1 MNAFLQTNQC
11 SIFCKLENYNVVAKY
26 LDSTIS
32 DVVSLEKLDN
42 DSNIG
47 EKFRI
52 THSQEYI
59 DFYVLIRKQG
69 GDKVSKI
76 LISAF
81 NRFRRIETDATFNK
95 EFIQQHLS
103 ESNSSISIKS
113 STEYS
118 DFSYKFILQFVN
130 ELEGLI
136 FTGSSMLDD
145 MGALVLGDDGAYSV
159 LYEYNK
165 T

>member
-1 MNAFLQTNQC
+1 MNAFLETNQC
-11 SIFCKLENYNVVAKY
+11 SVFCKLDNYDVVANY
-26 LDSTIS
+26 LDSTVS

-42 DSNIG
+42 DSSLG
-47 EKFRI
+47 ERYRI

-69 GDKVSKI
+69 GDKVSKSI
-76 LISAF
+76 IGAYNF
-81 NRFRRIETDATFNK
+81 FRGIETDAISNK
-95 EFIQQHLS
+95 EFIKQHLS

-118 DFSYKFILQFVN
+118 DFSYKFILQLVS

-136 FTGSSMLDD
+136 FTGSGMLDG

-159 LYEYNK
+159 LYE
-165 T
+165 

>member
-11 SIFCKLENYNVVAKY
+11 SVFCKLENSNVVAKY
-26 LDSTIS
+26 LESTVS

-42 DSNIG
+42 GSNLG
-47 EKFRI
+47 EKYRI

-59 DFYVLIRKQG
+59 DFYILIRKQG
-69 GDKVSKI
+69 GDKVSKTI
-76 LISAF
+76 IGAYNF
-81 NRFRRIETDATFNK
+81 FRRIETDAISNK

-118 DFSYKFILQFVN
+118 DFSYKFILQFVS

-136 FTGSSMLDD
+136 FTGSGMLDE

-159 LYEYNK
+159 LYE
-165 T
+165 